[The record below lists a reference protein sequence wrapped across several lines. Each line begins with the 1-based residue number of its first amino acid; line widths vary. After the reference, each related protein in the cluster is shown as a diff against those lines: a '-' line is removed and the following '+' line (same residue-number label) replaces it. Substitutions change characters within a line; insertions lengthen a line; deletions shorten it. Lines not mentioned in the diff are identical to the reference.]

1 MKKKYALLFAMMLI
15 LSACGNKEDKSTQ
28 GSSNVEKSAEDMSK
42 DEVKNLQEAGEKM
55 ASEVDKLTSD
65 ELKSATPLTNEQLK
79 ELLPDKINGMER
91 KKFSVGQLGMHIV
104 DASYE
109 DGDKTISLSILDGAG
124 EAGSAMIGMMQ
135 MGISAGAET
144 EDENGYMK
152 PIEIDGEKGVEK
164 QEKFNGG
171 EKVENSI
178 TLIVSERFMLTV
190 TGNGE
195 DVDELRK
202 VINKHNL
209 IDKLKDL
216 K

>member
-15 LSACGNKEDKSTQ
+15 LSACGNKEDNSTQ
-28 GSSNVEKSAEDMSK
+28 GSSNVEKSAEDMNK

-55 ASEVDKLTSD
+55 ASEVGKLTSD

-190 TGNGE
+190 TGNGK